1 MGCCALLRCCCSF
14 ASGII
19 IWRRKEDRPALEQS
33 SAHRKDIATML
44 TCVLPL
50 LSLTAASF
58 VASRQVLAFA
68 LIPQRQSWSRQAQ
81 SDFTMQQL
89 RRRHREAPPRS
100 FLSSSLQNGEG
111 GDVAKDFDTVANEAL
126 QSIIACYRACFAAS
140 FSDLLVSIID
150 DNLWSKLWST
160 SGVIIWTDWI
170 DLVDSLNVLIFGLGL
185 RRVSKLY
192 FASLQDR
199 ERRMSEESVLD
210 LMRTMARI
218 WGSCALSLGL
228 VSLSMASSL
237 HHQGAFALGMST
249 SYFTG
254 TFLSVLAIA
263 NGIIRAECRSTI
275 NDALAKGDIDN
286 KSKETQNEGR
296 EMGYR
301 AYRNQALCAGGFG
314 IMSMLELVKWL
325 INKDQAGIVGRI
337 FAIPDILTP
346 ASITTLL
353 FALNKSFLPAYIAA
367 TRKNGN
373 GAKEGNR
380 VDDTVYNQLFAAQKG
395 FYSKVGATL
404 KSAAIF
410 RVLPYI
416 VTPIIPYLVKV
427 AELVLPSP
435 LLEKLKS
442 VVG

>member
-1 MGCCALLRCCCSF
+1 
-14 ASGII
+14 
-19 IWRRKEDRPALEQS
+19 
-33 SAHRKDIATML
+33 
-44 TCVLPL
+44 
-50 LSLTAASF
+50 
-58 VASRQVLAFA
+58 
-68 LIPQRQSWSRQAQ
+68 
-81 SDFTMQQL
+81 MQQL
-89 RRRHREAPPRS
+89 RRRHREAAPRS
-100 FLSSSLQNGEG
+100 FPSSSLRDGEG
-111 GDVAKDFDTVANEAL
+111 GDVAKDYDRVATEAL
-126 QSIIACYRACFAAS
+126 QSIKQCYRACFAAS

-150 DNLWSKLWST
+150 DNLWSKWWST
-160 SGVIIWTDWI
+160 SGDITWTDWI

-254 TFLSVLAIA
+254 IFLFVLAIA
-263 NGIIRAECRSTI
+263 NGIIRAECRSAI
-275 NDALAKGDIDN
+275 NDAGDIDN
-286 KSKETQNEGR
+286 KSKETQSEGG

-301 AYRNQALCAGGFG
+301 AYRNQALCAGVFG
-314 IMSMLELVKWL
+314 IMSMLELIKWF
-325 INKDQAGIVGRI
+325 INKNQAGIVGRI

-346 ASITTLL
+346 ATITTLL

-367 TRKNGN
+367 TRKNGY
-373 GAKEGNR
+373 GAKAGNGIN
-380 VDDTVYNQLFAAQKG
+380 DTVYNQLFAAQKG
-395 FYSKVGATL
+395 FYSKVGETL

-410 RVLPYI
+410 RVLPYV
-416 VTPIIPYLVKV
+416 VTPTIPYLAKV
-427 AELVLPSP
+427 AELLLPSP
-435 LLEKLKS
+435 LFEKLMS